1 VVNWLHPWKFRS
13 VGWEEDNLV
22 AHPGEET
29 MRRILIV
36 LGLMLWAGSVQA
48 TSGPGCLIV
57 TNVAA
62 NDALNMR
69 AGPGASYAVV
79 DVLPPGNHGIIHL
92 DGPCVP
98 KSVSPRSRWC
108 KVSHYNGDKVT
119 KGWIKRRYT
128 RDSDCP

>member
-1 VVNWLHPWKFRS
+1 MKRLLIAA
-13 VGWEEDNLV
+13 GLV
-22 AHPGEET
+22 
-29 MRRILIV
+29 L
-36 LGLMLWAGSVQA
+36 LAGTANA

-57 TNVAA
+57 TGVAA

-69 AGPGASYAVV
+69 AGPGTSYAVV

-98 KSVSPRSRWC
+98 KSVSPASRWC
-108 KVSHYNGDKVT
+108 KVSHYNGDRVT

-128 RDSDCP
+128 IDSDCP